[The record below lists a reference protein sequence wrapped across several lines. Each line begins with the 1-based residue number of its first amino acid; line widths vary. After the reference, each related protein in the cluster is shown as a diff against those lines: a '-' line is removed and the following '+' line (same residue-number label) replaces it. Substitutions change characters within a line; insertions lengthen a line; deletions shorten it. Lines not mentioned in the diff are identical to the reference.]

1 MADSF
6 DYVIVGRGAAGPV
19 LASPRDSSRLAG
31 VDRGSGG
38 TVCVLEWGRRNAIPT
53 PTSRAIAAGD
63 WGWSI
68 HQGKLQRGD
77 DLVPASAFIA
87 ESR

>member
-38 TVCVLEWGRRNAIPT
+38 TVCVLECGPTERHPYTDIPGNRGWGLGLVNT
-53 PTSRAIAAGD
+53 PGQT
-63 WGWSI
+63 
-68 HQGKLQRGD
+68 
-77 DLVPASAFIA
+77 PAW
-87 ESR
+87 